1 MVNNQAFQRR
11 GTMIRNLI
19 VSCLLCSIL
28 FVMPAWSA
36 ELEPIP
42 VGADI
47 VVFVNNHSALPLG
60 DLLKTAP
67 LPPMA
72 RQKIDE
78 FMTATAFNPLKDI
91 SRIQA
96 MIKKGATKRDDNAV
110 VVLSGTF
117 NRDKIMSFIK
127 EKTGKEIAE
136 EKAGDMTI
144 FRSNDGK
151 AGLCFIDET
160 KVAFGT
166 LAALTVYLDAR
177 SGKEVSTEYDGF
189 KQMLND
195 KAYAAVMVGGREFLK
210 NEMEKGRQRR
220 QERMEKFNR
229 MPNPVA
235 KWLDTYVSEGVEPQG
250 IFAQVLNNRAE
261 IKLLYNRGEVSGN
274 NVQASIEINDPKLT
288 IDKMFGELLKVIAE
302 LPAPQPKED
311 KPAPVQNKGRW

>member
-1 MVNNQAFQRR
+1 M
-11 GTMIRNLI
+11 LL
-19 VSCLLCSIL
+19 VS
-28 FVMPAWSA
+28 PTWSA

-42 VGADI
+42 AGADI
-47 VVFVNNHSALPLG
+47 VVFINNHSALPLG
-60 DLLKTAP
+60 DLLKSAP

-72 RQKIDE
+72 RQRIDE
-78 FMTATAFNPLKDI
+78 FMAATAFNPLKDI

-96 MIKKGATKRDDNAV
+96 MVKKGATKREDNAV
-110 VVLSGTF
+110 AVLSGSF
-117 NRDKIMSFIK
+117 NRDKIIGFIK
-127 EKTGKEIAE
+127 EKTGREIAE
-136 EKAGDMTI
+136 EKNGDLTI
-144 FRSNDGK
+144 FKASDGK
-151 AGLCFIDET
+151 AGLCFIDDS

-177 SGKEVSTEYDGF
+177 NGKDASTEYEGF

-220 QERMEKFNR
+220 QERMEKFHR

-235 KWLDTYVSEGVEPQG
+235 KWLDAYVSDGVEPQG

-261 IKLLYNRGEVSGN
+261 IKLLYNRGEVTGN

-288 IDKMFGELLKVIAE
+288 IDKMFGELLTVIAE

-311 KPAPVQNKGRW
+311 KPAPEQNKGRW